1 MMTERI
7 LFIEDE
13 FLIAKDIQLLLQKD
27 EKFKVDIAKTPVKAL
42 ELFQSNDYQL
52 IISDINLQCD
62 KDGIEVVKELKEIKI
77 VPVIYL
83 TPYKEESFLE
93 RAKETMPFAYL
104 LKPFQEDQLKVT
116 IQLALLNYKNTIAD
130 EKEDIENTKKIENLT
145 TREKEVLV
153 TLATGKTSKEIAQT
167 LCVSYHTIEKH
178 KKNIKVKFVNSAIM
192 NQLSYHVDD
201 KKLSSHGLKL
211 SNKIDNDIKETLNL
225 LRNI

>member
-7 LFIEDE
+7 LFLEDE
-13 FLIAKDIQLLLQKD
+13 FLIAKDIKLLLQKD
-27 EKFKVDIAKTPVKAL
+27 QKFIVDIAKTPAKAL
-42 ELFQSNDYQL
+42 ELYRTNDYQL
-52 IISDINLQCD
+52 IISDINLQCEM
-62 KDGIEVVKELKEIKI
+62 DGIDAVKELKEIKI

-83 TPYKEESFLE
+83 TAYKEESFLE

-116 IQLALLNYKNTIAD
+116 IQLALLNYKNTIAG

-153 TLATGKTSKEIAQT
+153 TLATGKTSKEIAEA

-178 KKNIKVKFVNSAIM
+178 KKNIKEKLGFHTIAELVKFTFS
-192 NQLSYHVDD
+192 S
-201 KKLSSHGLKL
+201 KLYKVY
-211 SNKIDNDIKETLNL
+211 
-225 LRNI
+225 